1 MPTDTDPAET
11 SPRDPEFAARDPEL
25 AARRTLAL
33 ELARRAGALQR
44 ARYET
49 GLSIET
55 KSATIDLV
63 TEVDR
68 ACEALI
74 VEGIAAAHPEDAI
87 LAEEG
92 QGTTASGDAAPG
104 GYRWIVDP
112 LDGTTNFAHGFPR
125 FCVSIGVE
133 RAEERVL
140 GVVYDPLLD
149 EAFEAVRG
157 GGAWLG
163 ARRLAVTPE
172 ARLDRA
178 LVATGFAYDVHHSD
192 DDNLASFARVVKS
205 ARGIR
210 RDGSAALDLC
220 YVAAGRLDAYWE
232 AKLKPWDVAA
242 GLLILEE
249 AGGRA
254 SDFRGGPIDGS
265 GREVVASNGPV
276 HEALLALL
284 EPAHA

>member
-1 MPTDTDPAET
+1 MSLTTADSA
-11 SPRDPEFAARDPEL
+11 L
-25 AARRTLAL
+25 AARLD
-33 ELARRAGALQR
+33 LARRLAGQAGALQR
-44 ARYET
+44 ERYET
-49 GLSIET
+49 GLRVET

-74 VEGIAAAHPEDAI
+74 VAGIEEAFPADGI

-92 QGTTASGDAAPG
+92 HGQDDTRGF
-104 GYRWIVDP
+104 RWIIDP

-133 RAEERVL
+133 REGERSI

-149 EAFEAVRG
+149 ERFEAVRG
-157 GGAWLG
+157 AGAWLG
-163 ARRLAVTPE
+163 ERRLSVSGE
-172 ARLDRA
+172 AEWGRA
-178 LVATGFAYDVHHSD
+178 LVATGFSYDVHESE
-192 DDNLASFARVVKS
+192 DDNLASFRNVVKT

-232 AKLKPWDVAA
+232 GKLHPWDVAA
-242 GLLILEE
+242 GFLIVEE
-249 AGGRA
+249 AGGRVTDYA
-254 SDFRGGPIDGS
+254 GGTPDAS
-265 GREVVASNGPV
+265 GREVASSNGRI
-276 HEALLALL
+276 HDALLGQLVPGGGA
-284 EPAHA
+284 

>member
-1 MPTDTDPAET
+1 MPLSPSDPDL
-11 SPRDPEFAARDPEL
+11 SLRLGLAREL
-25 AARRTLAL
+25 AA
-33 ELARRAGALQR
+33 RAGALQR
-44 ARYET
+44 ERFET

-74 VEGIAAAHPEDAI
+74 VEGLEANLPDDAI

-92 QGTTASGDAAPG
+92 HGDDHDAAF
-104 GYRWIVDP
+104 RWIIDP

-133 RAEERVL
+133 CRGERAL

-149 EAFEAVRG
+149 ERFEAARG
-157 GGAWLG
+157 EGAWLG
-163 ARRLAVTPE
+163 TRRLHVSNEPE
-172 ARLDRA
+172 LGRA
-178 LVATGFAYDVHHSD
+178 LVATGFAYDVHLSD
-192 DDNLASFARVVKS
+192 DDNLASFSNVVKA

-232 AKLKPWDVAA
+232 LKLHPWDVAA
-242 GLLILEE
+242 GFLIVEE
-249 AGGRA
+249 AGGRL
-254 SDFRGGPIDGS
+254 SNLEGGPADRG
-265 GREVVASNGPV
+265 GREVVSSNGAV
-276 HEALLALL
+276 HEALLAQLVRAT
-284 EPAHA
+284 P